1 MAVEVVMPQM
11 GESVAEGTVQRWL
24 KREGERVEKDEP
36 LVAIS
41 TEKVDVEIPSPAA
54 GVLGSILVAE
64 GATVPVNALLTTI
77 VESAAEVQ
85 EERGEAVAQ
94 EEGEEAAP
102 QEAPSVAPGY
112 ARKVDRQVDRQLERL
127 GGHHEPGAAVAG
139 PRLPQ
144 DGGRRR
150 ITPVVA
156 KLAEEYG
163 VDLREIQGT
172 GIGGRITKK
181 DLVSHLRARGIE
193 VAGLEEE
200 AAAAAGPHYGEPQQ
214 PAAEP
219 RPAAPAPRPQPV
231 PSGARPAAAPAPS
244 TVRPAPTPGPA
255 APRPAPAPSVGG
267 TKRELGSAEVE
278 RGGAGAMR
286 AETVKPAAERA
297 PAGGDEPVEYIPL
310 VGMRKAIADHMVLS
324 KRTSPHVTTVA
335 EVDLTDLVEFRAKD
349 RAEFEKQEG
358 FSLTYMPFIVR
369 AAVKALQDFPTVNA
383 SMEPDRIV
391 VKKFYHIGVAVSL
404 ESGLIVP
411 VIRHAD
417 RLDIRGIARAI
428 NDLATRARAK
438 TLRPEEYQGGTFSIT
453 NPGVYGAIVST
464 PIINQPQ
471 AAILGVYA
479 IRKMPV
485 VRDDQIVI
493 RSIMNLAL
501 SYDHRIIDGATA
513 VQYLQR
519 LRGYLESPLSLLL

>member
-255 APRPAPAPSVGG
+255 APRPAPAPSVGAP
-267 TKRELGSAEVE
+267 LG
-278 RGGAGAMR
+278 
-286 AETVKPAAERA
+286 
-297 PAGGDEPVEYIPL
+297 EPVEYIPL

-335 EVDLTDLVEFRAKD
+335 EVDMTDLVEFRAKD

-358 FSLTYMPFIVR
+358 FSLTYIPFIVR